1 MKLGMIVLLTPDL
14 DEARRFYGDLL
25 GLTLEREAANQ
36 LIFDLAGTA
45 FHVFSCSDAAPTGSR
60 HGATA
65 ATVCAFEVASIEAEM
80 TRLKALGVVFL
91 HGKPA
96 KNALSG
102 IRYAAF
108 EAPGGNVHELVE
120 RIAG

>member
-1 MKLGMIVLLTPDL
+1 MIVVLTPDL
-14 DEARRFYGDLL
+14 NEARRFYAGLL
-25 GLTLEREAANQ
+25 GLTLARESANQ
-36 LIFDLAGTA
+36 LIFDVGGTQ
-45 FHVFSCSDAAPTGSR
+45 FHVFSCTDAAPAGYR

-65 ATVCAFEVASIEAEM
+65 ATACAFEVASIEAEM
-80 TRLKALGVVFL
+80 NRLKALGVVFL
-91 HGKPA
+91 HRKPA
-96 KNALSG
+96 ENTVSG